1 MESELN
7 WSNSIGFLEMSR
19 TNFCFDGHHNLLS
32 KTLAFK
38 WVLITVKPRHL
49 AIIKLSDCLC
59 KKCLDEEYR
68 SLKNDKK
75 RPFISQCQYRL
86 G

>member
-1 MESELN
+1 MELELN

-49 AIIKLSDCLC
+49 AIIKLSD
-59 KKCLDEEYR
+59 
-68 SLKNDKK
+68 
-75 RPFISQCQYRL
+75 
-86 G
+86 

>member
-1 MESELN
+1 MELKWN

-49 AIIKLSDCLC
+49 AIIKLNDCFVRYASMKNIEV
-59 KKCLDEEYR
+59 KKMI
-68 SLKNDKK
+68 KNVLSSVNVNID
-75 RPFISQCQYRL
+75 
-86 G
+86 